1 MRGLM
6 QQSPLDVA
14 GLMRRVEQLFGHKRV
29 ITATA
34 TGEVAATWA
43 EVVARARRLAA
54 VLDALGVPDRGRVG
68 TFGWNSQRHVELY
81 LAVPASGRV
90 LHTLNHRLFAEEI
103 THIIG
108 DAADDVL
115 FVDRSLMP
123 RVWPVVERLATVRR
137 IVVMDDGGRADLPD
151 DPRIADY
158 EELLSRAPEP
168 ARPAVVDEG
177 DAASLCY
184 TSGTTGLPKG
194 VLYSHRSI
202 VLHAL
207 MLLGVDSFAIS
218 ERDVV
223 MPIVPMFHVNAWG
236 LPYAA
241 MLAGSDLVL
250 PGPAM
255 TPAEL
260 IGQLA
265 RHRVTF
271 SGAVATVWRGLQP
284 LLGTAD
290 LSSLRM
296 VVSGG
301 GAVPDALSRA
311 WQDGAGLPLTNAWG
325 MTETSPVVTC
335 ARLATVHD
343 GLDADARREVLRRP
357 GPPLPLTEIRI
368 VGEEGAPITRHGV
381 AGELQAYGPTVAA
394 AYYGAEPAPSSF
406 TADGWLR
413 TGDVGALDRY
423 GYLEIIDR
431 TKDMVKSG
439 GEWISSVL
447 LENEIMAFPTVHEAA
462 VIAVADERWGE
473 RPLACV
479 VPVPGQAIDE
489 RDLRAHL
496 AGRVASWWIPERI
509 VVLDEIP
516 KTATG
521 KFSKVSLRAMVDAP
535 AATSSTRP

>member
-6 QQSPLDVA
+6 QLSPLDVPA
-14 GLMRRVEQLFGHKRV
+14 LLRRVERLFGHKRV
-29 ITATA
+29 VTATA
-34 TGEVAATWA
+34 AGETVATWA
-43 EVVARARRLAA
+43 EVAGRARRLAA
-54 VLDALGVPDRGRVG
+54 VLDSLRVPRHGRVG
-68 TFGWNSQRHVELY
+68 TVGWNSQRHLELY

-103 THIIG
+103 VHIVN

-115 FVDRSLMP
+115 FVDRTLMP
-123 RVWPVVERLATVRR
+123 RVWPLADRLPTVRR
-137 IVVMDDGGRADLPD
+137 VVVMDDGGRADLPD

-158 EELLSRAPEP
+158 EDLLSRVREP
-168 ARPAVVDEG
+168 AEPATVDED

-207 MLLGVDSFAIS
+207 MLLGADTFAIS

-241 MLAGSDLVL
+241 MLAGAGLVL
-250 PGPAM
+250 PGPA
-255 TPAEL
+255 TAPGEL
-260 IGQLA
+260 IERMA

-271 SGAVATVWRGLQP
+271 SAAVATVWRGMQP

-296 VVSGG
+296 VISGG
-301 GAVPDALSRA
+301 GALPGSLSQA
-311 WQDGAGLPLTNAWG
+311 WQEAAGIPLTNAWG

-343 GLDADARREVLRRP
+343 GLDAGARREVLRRP

-368 VGEEGAPITRHGV
+368 VDDAGVPVERDGV
-381 AGELQAYGPTVAA
+381 AGELQASGPTVAS
-394 AYYGAEPAPSSF
+394 AYFGADPSPSSF

-439 GEWISSVL
+439 GEWISSVQ
-447 LENEIMAFPTVHEAA
+447 LENEIMAHPAVHEAA
-462 VIAVADERWGE
+462 VIAVVDERWGE

-479 VPVPGQAIDE
+479 VPVPGGLVDE
-489 RDLRAHL
+489 RDLRDHL

-509 VVLDEIP
+509 LVVDEIP

-521 KFSKVSLRAMVDAP
+521 KFSKVSLRALVEERE
-535 AATSSTRP
+535 AAG

>member
-14 GLMRRVEQLFGHKRV
+14 GLMRRVERLFGHKRV

-34 TGEVAATWA
+34 TGEVVATWA
-43 EVVARARRLAA
+43 EVAARARRLAA
-54 VLDALGVPDRGRVG
+54 VLDTLGVPDQGRVG

-103 THIIG
+103 THIIR

-115 FVDRSLMP
+115 FVDRSLLP
-123 RVWPVVERLATVRR
+123 RVWPIVERLATVRR

-158 EELLSRAPEP
+158 EDLLSRVREP
-168 ARPAVVDEG
+168 ARPAVVDEN

-184 TSGTTGLPKG
+184 TSGTTGRPKG

-207 MLLGVDSFAIS
+207 MLLGADTFAIS

-250 PGPAM
+250 PGPA
-255 TPAEL
+255 TAPAEL
-260 IGQLA
+260 IDQLE

-284 LLGTAD
+284 LLGAAD

-301 GAVPDALSRA
+301 GAVPGALSKA

-368 VGEEGAPITRHGV
+368 AGDE
-381 AGELQAYGPTVAA
+381 GELQAYGPTVAA
-394 AYYGAEPAPSSF
+394 AYYGAEGSPASF

-413 TGDVGALDRY
+413 TGDVGAIDRY
-423 GYLEIIDR
+423 GYLEILDR
-431 TKDMVKSG
+431 TKDLVKSG
-439 GEWISSVL
+439 GEWISSVQ
-447 LENEIMAFPTVHEAA
+447 LENEIMAHPAVYEAA

-479 VPVPGQAIDE
+479 VPVPGAEIDE

-496 AGRVASWWIPERI
+496 AGRVASWWIPGRI

-521 KFSKVSLRAMVDAP
+521 KFSKVSLRGMVGL
-535 AATSSTRP
+535 